1 MRKWIFLIAIF
12 MSMNQSAENEARAQG
27 FQAVAGVD
35 EAGRGPWAGPVV
47 AAAVVLPANFSC
59 DSLNDS
65 KKLSRSRRQSAEQIL
80 LTDGRVH
87 FAIGIASVLEID
99 EVNVLQAT
107 LRAMRRALMQLPLPA
122 DYVLVDGRDFPFA
135 PLPGRAVIRGDA
147 KIASIAAASILAK
160 EHRDG
165 IMRQL
170 AQEYPHYGFDSHQ
183 GYGTARHHAAL
194 QKYGPCAAHR
204 RSFAPVRALV

>member
-1 MRKWIFLIAIF
+1 
-12 MSMNQSAENEARAQG
+12 MNQVPENEVRALG

-47 AAAVVLPANFSC
+47 AAAVILPANFNC

-65 KKLSRSRRQSAEQIL
+65 KKLTRARRQVVEQIL
-80 LTDGRVH
+80 RADARVH
-87 FAIGIASVLEID
+87 FAIGIASVGEID
-99 EVNVLQAT
+99 QVNILQAT
-107 LRAMRRALMQLPLPA
+107 FLAMRRALAQLSIA
-122 DYVLVDGRDFPFA
+122 VDYVLVDGRDFPFA
-135 PLPGRAVIRGDA
+135 PIQGRAVIRGDSQV
-147 KIASIAAASILAK
+147 ASIAAASILAK

-194 QKYGPCAAHR
+194 RKHGPCAAHR